1 MLGYESKQKEF
12 KKCQDRSHRN
22 RLGVG
27 RYVCLTLSGLSLKRW
42 GVLTGYAES
51 CALDP
56 LRITKYLKD
65 QKMTTGIE
73 NLKSEQ
79 KRKGRGLGKKP
90 ALFCTSLRL
99 PKDVMDYFN
108 TNFAYTKQAKMRE
121 ILTEYVNNQTGNK
134 S

>member
-1 MLGYESKQKEF
+1 M
-12 KKCQDRSHRN
+12 
-22 RLGVG
+22 
-27 RYVCLTLSGLSLKRW
+27 
-42 GVLTGYAES
+42 
-51 CALDP
+51 
-56 LRITKYLKD
+56 KD
-65 QKMTTGIE
+65 KKMTTGIE
-73 NLKSEQ
+73 YLKPEQ
-79 KRKGRGLGKKP
+79 QKKERGLGKKP